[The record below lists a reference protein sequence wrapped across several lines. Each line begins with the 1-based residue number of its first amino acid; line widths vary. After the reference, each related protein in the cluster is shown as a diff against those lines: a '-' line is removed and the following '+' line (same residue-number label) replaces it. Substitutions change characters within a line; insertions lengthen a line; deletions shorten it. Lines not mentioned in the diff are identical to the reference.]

1 MKKPPPR
8 MSGVRAGTHEGKLTR
23 CEIGPAELE
32 VGGVL
37 VDGPMLLG
45 ALGAG
50 GGIELSDC
58 RVDAGDDQDRSGD
71 EESEEGACHRSQAAR
86 MHC

>member
-8 MSGVRAGTHEGKLTR
+8 ASGVRAGTHEGKLTS